1 MKLSELA
8 AKYGTLVIGIA
19 VVAVVLFMVIP
30 LPPVLLD
37 LLLAMN
43 ITLALIILLVAIHV
57 MKPLDFSSFPTVL
70 LITTLFRLSLN
81 IASTRLIL
89 IGGNTGTDAAGKVIQ
104 VFGSFVVGGN
114 YVVGIILFLILV
126 LINFIVITKGSGR
139 IAEVA
144 ARFTLDA
151 MPGKQMAIDAD
162 LNAGLIDD
170 NEARTR
176 RSTIEREADFYGV
189 MDGSAK
195 FVRGDAIAGLVIT
208 AINIIAGFIIGVAQ
222 QGMGISEAAAAYTI
236 LTVGDG
242 LVSQIPALVIST
254 AAGVVVSRAASDKE
268 LGLELSTQL
277 LQHKRA
283 LYIVAALLV
292 GFGLLPGM
300 PLFIFWFLGAGI
312 AFMARYMDQA
322 KQAEV
327 KEKKEKKARDL
338 VVEPTDQEKIE
349 ALLPVDLLELEVGYG
364 LVSLVDAVQGGD
376 LLERIGGLR
385 RQFAST
391 LGIVLPP
398 VHVRDNLQLSSGR
411 YAVKIKGVQV
421 ASGEVMPER
430 LLAMNPGDAGDELP
444 GIDTV
449 EPAFGLPA
457 RWVTKA
463 DRDNAEAMGFT
474 VVDASTVVATHLS
487 EVLRA
492 HAHVL
497 LGREEFS
504 SLLDVFKRDHAKVV
518 DELIPDIL
526 PAGEVL
532 KVLKAMLREGLS
544 IRDLRTILETLADYG
559 MQTKSPEALTEL
571 VRARLAPGITRHYMA
586 DDGSLHVSVLSR
598 ETEDAFRENIAAI
611 DGELQLS
618 VDPGTARR
626 FIDDLKT
633 TGEDLAARG
642 TPLVLLVPPE
652 IRRPVRALLERF
664 APDWAVVSHR
674 EVDPNVNV
682 ECDAEIVAVE
692 PLPESL
698 EMQQQLGVP
707 AGHPTPSTAPA

>member
-1 MKLSELA
+1 MNIKQLTA
-8 AKYGTLVIGIA
+8 NYGTLIVGLG

-30 LPPVLLD
+30 LPPMLVD
-37 LLLAMN
+37 LLLATN
-43 ITLALIILLVAIHV
+43 ISLALTILLVAIHV
-57 MKPLDFSSFPTVL
+57 MKPLDFSSFPTLL

-81 IASTRLIL
+81 IATTRLIL
-89 IGGNTGTDAAGKVIQ
+89 IGGGGGTDAAGKVIE

-170 NEARTR
+170 DQARLR
-176 RSTIEREADFYGV
+176 RSTIEREADFYGA

-208 AINIIAGFIIGVAQ
+208 AINIIGGFIIGVAQ
-222 QGMGISEAAAAYTI
+222 QGMGISEAAKAYTV

-254 AAGVVVSRAASDKE
+254 AAGVVVSRAASEAE
-268 LGLELSTQL
+268 LGVELSEQL
-277 LQHKRA
+277 LAHKRA
-283 LYIVAALLV
+283 LYIVASLLI

-300 PLFIFWFLGAGI
+300 PMVIFWVLGGGI
-312 AFMARYMDQA
+312 VYIARYMEQA
-322 KQAEV
+322 KMAEDQKTVVAELQAADV
-327 KEKKEKKARDL
+327 P
-338 VVEPTDQEKIE
+338 PTDQEQIE

-364 LVSLVDAVQGGD
+364 LVTLVDASQGGD

-385 RQFAST
+385 RQFASQ

-398 VHVRDNLQLSSGR
+398 VHVRDNLQLPSGA
-411 YAVKIKGVQV
+411 YSVKLKGVEV
-421 ASGEVMPER
+421 ASGEVMPDR
-430 LLAMNPGDAGDELP
+430 MLAMNPVDAGSELP
-444 GIDTV
+444 GIDTT

-457 RWVTKA
+457 RWIA
-463 DRDNAEAMGFT
+463 LGDRDLAESMGFT
-474 VVDASTVVATHLS
+474 VVDPSTVVATHLS
-487 EVLRA
+487 EVLRGQ
-492 HAHVL
+492 AHVL
-497 LGREEFS
+497 LGREEFAAV
-504 SLLDVFKRDHAKVV
+504 LDVFKRDHAALVG
-518 DELIPDIL
+518 ELIPDIL
-526 PAGEVL
+526 PLGEVL
-532 KVLKAMLREGLS
+532 KVFKALLREGLA
-544 IRDLRTILETLADYG
+544 IRDMRTILETLADHG
-559 MQTKSPEALTEL
+559 AQTKAPEALTEL
-571 VRARLAPGITRHYMA
+571 VRARLAPAITRHYLA
-586 DDGSLHVSVLSR
+586 EDGSLHVSVLSR
-598 ETEDAFRENIAAI
+598 DTEDAFRENIAAI

-618 VDPGTARR
+618 VDPITARR
-626 FIDDLKT
+626 FIDELQAS
-633 TGEDLAARG
+633 GEALTARG
-642 TPLVLLVPPE
+642 IPLVLLVPPE

-674 EVDPNVNV
+674 EVDSGINV

-692 PLPESL
+692 K
-698 EMQQQLGVP
+698 
-707 AGHPTPSTAPA
+707 APAPVDFGGVGIAAPALAPA